1 MIIGHDFH
9 LGDHCEANSNSGNRV
24 RNRFLSGK
32 KMDLT
37 FYRGRCDVF
46 EHGGGGGGDD
56 VEYGGDDI
64 GGGDLDGGGGD
75 ESGDDRYG
83 AQLL

>member
-1 MIIGHDFH
+1 MTPAIASEIAFS
-9 LGDHCEANSNSGNRV
+9 LV
-24 RNRFLSGK
+24 K

-37 FYRGRCDVF
+37 FYSGRCDVF
-46 EHGGGGGGDD
+46 EHGGGGSGDD

-75 ESGDDRYG
+75 ESGDDRCG
-83 AQLL
+83 P

>member
-1 MIIGHDFH
+1 MTPAIASEIAFS
-9 LGDHCEANSNSGNRV
+9 LV
-24 RNRFLSGK
+24 K

-37 FYRGRCDVF
+37 FYSGRCDVF

-83 AQLL
+83 P